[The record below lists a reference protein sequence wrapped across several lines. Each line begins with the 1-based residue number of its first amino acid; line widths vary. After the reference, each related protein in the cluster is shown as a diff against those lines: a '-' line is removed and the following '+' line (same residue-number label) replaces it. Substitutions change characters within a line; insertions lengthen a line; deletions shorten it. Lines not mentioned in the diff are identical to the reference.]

1 MTKATTK
8 NYSFLDLFLAIVFI
22 PRRKLGKWIQRQGF
36 GVRKF
41 AILQWIITSTIL
53 ILGYKSTLLSTLIPI
68 RYSDSINSLEDM
80 DRSGLPL
87 LIPKG
92 TSIYKSMAGDKRRIV
107 QHIFNNS
114 LVYQFTGTQE
124 NWAWHT
130 EM

>member
-1 MTKATTK
+1 M
-8 NYSFLDLFLAIVFI
+8 FLAIVFI

-92 TSIYKSMAGDKRRIV
+92 TTVYKSMAGDKRRII

-114 LVYQFTGTQE
+114 LVYQYTGTLE
-124 NWAWHT
+124 NWAWFS
-130 EM
+130 EK